1 MPLLRHPT
9 SRMWVA
15 LAGAALSG
23 IAGGATQPW
32 SPLPGLATPSASAAR
47 DPEGP
52 AAIVP
57 MGRALKLTT
66 ANGRIV
72 SVAVL
77 GVRLRPGHKRLID
90 VHLRY
95 TLRRGSRY
103 RMDPAREA
111 QIVDG
116 SDQLLAPAAANW
128 RKPSLRPGLLRQGH
142 PQDGWVTF
150 RLSTAARVV
159 RVQVTLDTSPRTG
172 QWRVTPRR

>member
-1 MPLLRHPT
+1 
-9 SRMWVA
+9 MWAA
-15 LAGAALSG
+15 LAVAALSG
-23 IAGGATQPW
+23 IVGGATQPW
-32 SPLPGLATPSASAAR
+32 SPASGLAAQSAPAAR

-57 MGRALKLTT
+57 MGRALKLKT

-77 GVRLRPGHKRLID
+77 GVRLRHGSKRLID

-95 TLRRGSRY
+95 TLRRGSKY

-111 QIVDG
+111 QIVDA
-116 SDQLLAPAAANW
+116 SDQLLAPALKGW
-128 RKPSLRPGLLRQGH
+128 RAPSLKPGLLRRGH

-172 QWRVTPRR
+172 QWRVKPRR

>member
-1 MPLLRHPT
+1 VRGH
-9 SRMWVA
+9 
-15 LAGAALSG
+15 
-23 IAGGATQPW
+23 
-32 SPLPGLATPSASAAR
+32 TPPPAR

-52 AAIVP
+52 TAIVP
-57 MGRALKLTT
+57 TGRALKLRT

-77 GVRLRPGHKRLID
+77 GVRLRPGAKRLVD

-95 TLRRGSRY
+95 TLRRGSKY
-103 RMDPAREA
+103 RMNPANET

-116 SDQLLAPAAANW
+116 SDQLLAPDYKAW
-128 RKPSLRPGLLRQGH
+128 RSPSLKPGLLRQGH

>member
-1 MPLLRHPT
+1 
-9 SRMWVA
+9 MWVA

-23 IAGGATQPW
+23 IGGGATQPW

-57 MGRALKLTT
+57 MGRALSLKT

-116 SDQLLAPAAANW
+116 SDQLLAPAAESW